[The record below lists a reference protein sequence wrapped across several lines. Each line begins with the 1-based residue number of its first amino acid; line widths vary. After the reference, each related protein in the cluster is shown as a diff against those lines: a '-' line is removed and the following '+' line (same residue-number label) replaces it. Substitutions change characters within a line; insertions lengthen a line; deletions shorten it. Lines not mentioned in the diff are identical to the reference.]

1 MRTMLG
7 AAALAAALPLVA
19 PTLGAQMPGPVR
31 GPAVTFLL
39 SHTGQLQLTDQQVV
53 KLAAIARRAADR
65 HKALHATF
73 DSLRAQFRRGG
84 DSGMRHREGPPAQ
97 LRAAMEKEH
106 DANHADLRDA
116 LAVLTA
122 DQQASAWEL
131 VSERRLMRIHHMG
144 PRRDGGPTMRFRA
157 GSLHRDGAAMPVH
170 HEGDDEAFEGPG
182 PDDDDQVAVDDD
194 R

>member
-1 MRTMLG
+1 MRTILR
-7 AAALAAALPLVA
+7 AVAFAAALPLVA
-19 PTLGAQMPGPVR
+19 PTLGAQMPGPGH

-65 HKALHATF
+65 HKAMHAGF

-84 DSGMRHREGPPAQ
+84 DSGMRHHEGLPAPF
-97 LRAAMEKEH
+97 RAAMEKEH
-106 DANHADLRDA
+106 QANHADLRDA
-116 LAVLTA
+116 LAVLTS

-131 VSERRLMRIHHMG
+131 VSRRHVIRLHHMG
-144 PRRDGGPTMRFRA
+144 PSRGGGPIMRFRG
-157 GSLHRDGAAMPVH
+157 GSMHHDGAAMLMQDN
-170 HEGDDEAFEGPG
+170 GDDEAFEGPG
-182 PDDDDQVAVDDD
+182 TDDDDQMAVDDD

>member
-1 MRTMLG
+1 MRTMLR
-7 AAALAAALPLVA
+7 AVAFAAALPLVA
-19 PTLGAQMPGPVR
+19 PTLGAQMPGPGH

-65 HKALHATF
+65 HKAMHAAF
-73 DSLRAQFRRGG
+73 DSLHAQFRGGG
-84 DSGMRHREGPPAQ
+84 DSGVRHHEGLPPQ
-97 LRAAMEKEH
+97 FRAAMEKER

-116 LAVLTA
+116 LAVLTP

-131 VSERRLMRIHHMG
+131 VSQRRLIRFRHMG
-144 PRRDGGPTMRFRA
+144 PRRDGGPMMRLRA
-157 GSLHRDGAAMPVH
+157 GSMHDDGN
-170 HEGDDEAFEGPG
+170 EEALESPG
-182 PDDDDQVAVDDD
+182 ADDDTMAVDAD